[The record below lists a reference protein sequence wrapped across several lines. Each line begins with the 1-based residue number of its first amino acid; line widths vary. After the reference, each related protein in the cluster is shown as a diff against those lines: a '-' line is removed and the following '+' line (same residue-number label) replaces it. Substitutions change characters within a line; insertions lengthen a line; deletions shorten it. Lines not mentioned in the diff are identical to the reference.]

1 MNNFSGAKLMV
12 DLSLIIGGPQG
23 GGIESAGQITVKAFV
38 LKGYDVLG
46 SREYHSNIMGAHSY
60 YHLRVREKRP
70 GSLTL
75 PVYSLLALD
84 AESIL
89 THYRDVRPG
98 GIVVYDPAVKNTRL
112 DSIQPMA
119 PPLKERIRA
128 DLESRGLP
136 LTAEGALKVMEE
148 NGVKLVGL
156 PLKAMLRRV
165 SDETKAP
172 LASVSKA
179 VNTMGLSAM
188 LYMLGVEPGYI
199 EKAISL
205 QFAAKEKVVRI
216 NVAAARVAI
225 EYVREVYGDQETL
238 PDGPHKGKVRMIASG
253 NDVVAMGKLAAGVG
267 FLSYYPITPSSDE
280 ALYLEKHNYVS
291 LPEDVSEKLGYDK
304 LAVVTLQ
311 MEDELASVNAAI
323 GAALAG
329 ARASTT
335 TSGPGFSLMN
345 EGISLAVEAEV
356 PIVVTLW
363 MRAGPSTGMPTRTGQ
378 QDLLH
383 SIFSGHGDAP
393 KIVIASG
400 DHVEAFYDSIKAFN
414 WAEMFQT
421 PVIHLLDKY
430 LASAMASLDRE
441 ELDVS
446 KVVIDRGK
454 LVENPGPGYLR
465 YKITEDGISP
475 RARIGDAVM
484 NVTGLEHTE
493 DGKGTE
499 DPVVREQ
506 MMLKRDRK
514 MRKVLEVLP
523 DEDKAVLHGDPDAE
537 VTIVSFGS
545 TKNVILDALPLLEEK
560 GVKANFLQVRLLSPF
575 PSDLVGRVLSRAKR
589 VVSVEMN
596 LIGQLAFLVRAHT
609 GIKVD
614 SLVAKINGRPLYDFE
629 VVEGVLRALE
639 GEERVV
645 VSGGS

>member
-1 MNNFSGAKLMV
+1 MV
-12 DLSLIIGGPQG
+12 DVSIIIGGPQG

-60 YHLRVREKRP
+60 YHLRVRERRP

-75 PVYSLLALD
+75 PVDALLALD

-89 THYRDVRPG
+89 THYREVRPG
-98 GIVVYDPAVKNTRL
+98 GIVVYDPAVKNTRV

-119 PPLKERIRA
+119 PPLKERVKR

-136 LTAEGALKVMEE
+136 ATAEGALKSMESE
-148 NGVKLVGL
+148 GVKLVGL
-156 PLKAMLRRV
+156 PLKAMLKKV
-165 SDETKAP
+165 ADQVKAP
-172 LASVSKA
+172 IASVSKT

-188 LYMLGVEPGYI
+188 LYMLGVEEHYI
-199 EKAISL
+199 ERAVRL
-205 QFAAKEKVVRI
+205 QFAAKEKVANM
-216 NVAAARVAI
+216 NVAAARIAVS
-225 EYVREVYGDQETL
+225 YVREVYGEPERM
-238 PDGPHKGKVRMIASG
+238 PDGPHRGKKRMVASG
-253 NDVVAMGKLAAGVG
+253 NDLVAMGKIVAGVG

-280 ALYLEKHNYVS
+280 ALYLEKFKYIS
-291 LPEDVSEKLGYDK
+291 LGEDLAGKVGYDK
-304 LAVVTLQ
+304 LSIVAVQ
-311 MEDELASVNAAI
+311 MEDELASINAAI

-345 EGISLAVEAEV
+345 EGVSLAVEAEV
-356 PIVVTLW
+356 PVVITLW

-393 KIVIASG
+393 KIVVASG
-400 DHVEAFYDSIKAFN
+400 DHVEAFYDAIKAFN
-414 WAEMFQT
+414 WAEMFQM

-430 LASAMASLDRE
+430 LASAMVSLDRE
-441 ELDVS
+441 DLDVS
-446 KVVIDRGK
+446 KVIIDRGK
-454 LVENPGPGYLR
+454 LVENPGPDYLR
-465 YKITEDGISP
+465 YRLTEDGISP
-475 RARIGDAVM
+475 RARIGDVVM

-499 DPVVREQ
+499 DPVAREQ
-506 MMLKRDRK
+506 MMLKRMRK
-514 MRKVLEVLP
+514 METASKMIPE
-523 DEDKAVLHGDPDAE
+523 EEKAIMHGDPDAD

-545 TKNVILDALPLLEEK
+545 TKSVILEAMEALREK
-560 GVKANFLQVRLLSPF
+560 GVRANFLQIRLLSPF
-575 PSDLVGRVLSRAKR
+575 PEGLVADALSRAKK
-589 VVSVEMN
+589 VVSVELNMM
-596 LIGQLAFLVRAHT
+596 GQLAFLVRAYT
-609 GIKVD
+609 GVKVD
-614 SLVAKINGRPLYDFE
+614 SIVTKINGRPIYDYE

-639 GEERVV
+639 GERLVV

>member
-1 MNNFSGAKLMV
+1 MT
-12 DLSLIIGGPQG
+12 DLNIIIGGPQG
-23 GGIESAGQITVKAFV
+23 GGIESAGQIAVKSLV
-38 LKGYDVLG
+38 LKGYNILG

-60 YHLRVREKRP
+60 YHLRAKEDKP

-75 PVYSLLALD
+75 PVDALLALD
-84 AESIL
+84 AETVL
-89 THYRDVRPG
+89 THYREVRPG
-98 GIVVYDPAVKNTRL
+98 GIVVYDPAVKATRV

-119 PPLKERIRA
+119 PPLKERVKK

-136 LTAEGALKVMEE
+136 TTAEGALKAMESE
-148 NGVKLVGL
+148 GVKLVGL
-156 PLKAMLRRV
+156 PLKAMLRKV
-165 SDETKAP
+165 SEEAKAP
-172 LASVSKA
+172 IASVSKT
-179 VNTMGLSAM
+179 VNTLGLSAM

-205 QFAAKEKVVRI
+205 QFAGKEKVIRM
-216 NVAAARVAI
+216 NVAAARIAV
-225 EYVREVYGDQETL
+225 EYVREVYGEPEVL
-238 PDGPHKGKVRMIASG
+238 PDGPHKGKVRMVASG
-253 NDVVAMGKLAAGVG
+253 NDLVAMGKIVAGVG

-280 ALYLEKHNYVS
+280 ALYLERHKYVK
-291 LPEDVSEKLGYDK
+291 LDDGMAEKVGYDR
-304 LAVVTLQ
+304 LSVVAVQ
-311 MEDELASVNAAI
+311 MEDELASINAAI

-329 ARASTT
+329 ARSSTT
-335 TSGPGFSLMN
+335 TSGPGYSLMN

-400 DHVEAFYDSIKAFN
+400 DHVEAFYDAIKAFN
-414 WAEMFQT
+414 WAEIFQS

-441 ELDVS
+441 ELDLS

-454 LVENPGPGYLR
+454 LVDNPGEGYLR

-484 NVTGLEHTE
+484 YMTGLEHTE
-493 DGKGTE
+493 DGKATE
-499 DPVVREQ
+499 DPVAREQ
-506 MMLKRDRK
+506 MMFKRERK

-523 DEDKAVLHGDPDAE
+523 EEDKAVLYGDPDAD
-537 VTIVSFGS
+537 VTLVSFGS
-545 TKNVILDALPLLEEK
+545 TKGVILDAMKMLEGK
-560 GVKANFLQVRLLSPF
+560 GVKANFLQIRLLSPF
-575 PSDLVGRVLSRAKR
+575 PEDLVADILSSAKK
-589 VVSVEMN
+589 VITVELN
-596 LIGQLAFLVRAHT
+596 LMGQLAFLLRAHT
-609 GIKVD
+609 GVKPDSQVIKV
-614 SLVAKINGRPLYDFE
+614 NGRPIYDYE
-629 VVEGVLRALE
+629 VVEGVLKALD
-639 GEERVV
+639 GAGRVV